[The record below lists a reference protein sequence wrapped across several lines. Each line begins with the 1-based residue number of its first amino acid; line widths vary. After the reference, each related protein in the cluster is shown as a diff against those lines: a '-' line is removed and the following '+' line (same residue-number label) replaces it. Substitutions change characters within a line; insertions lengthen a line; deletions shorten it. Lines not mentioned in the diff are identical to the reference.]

1 MSLGPPPLTGCLTA
15 HVLHTSI
22 HAHMRQVSATQ
33 RPGMGKDPLTHD
45 KDSDAPIAAHAL
57 RQTAPLCARCPE
69 SVRDSAQ
76 VVNITLTSMALPRC
90 RYDSDRTEPP
100 SCCGTDLASLRSLPH
115 CLPHTAVLSAIALHL
130 HAASTDLVLGVWSS
144 YSPRPLMTPCQAC
157 APHAPSL
164 YTSPRLAP
172 IPTRYPW
179 PTPSPSQVSSVAQ
192 LDAETA
198 ENLTTTVPAVHGVID
213 AAKNMDDMTS
223 IAEAATV

>member
-1 MSLGPPPLTGCLTA
+1 MISLLPLNLPTTIPSFTGQGHAIQYGRRSPGVYHQLLFCSCGGAQDGWASCDHFSQCQQYNGQGP
-15 HVLHTSI
+15 
-22 HAHMRQVSATQ
+22 RQVSATQ

-130 HAASTDLVLGVWSS
+130 Q
-144 YSPRPLMTPCQAC
+144 PCC
-157 APHAPSL
+157 
-164 YTSPRLAP
+164 
-172 IPTRYPW
+172 
-179 PTPSPSQVSSVAQ
+179 
-192 LDAETA
+192 
-198 ENLTTTVPAVHGVID
+198 
-213 AAKNMDDMTS
+213 
-223 IAEAATV
+223 